1 MGLLFLCKGEEEGE
15 GYSGSRR
22 NDIHERSVAPPQ
34 RNS

>member
-22 NDIHERSVAPPQ
+22 NDIHAVARPQ